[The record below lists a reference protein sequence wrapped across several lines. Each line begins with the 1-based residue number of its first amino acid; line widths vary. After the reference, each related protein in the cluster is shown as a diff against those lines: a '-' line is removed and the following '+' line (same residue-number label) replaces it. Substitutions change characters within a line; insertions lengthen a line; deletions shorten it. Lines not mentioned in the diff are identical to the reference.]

1 MAMAA
6 WAGHLHV
13 VQGLRARDYR
23 WGTDICM
30 QAARSGNLELLEWC
44 LLNGCPWSRPKIV
57 VDAARNDN
65 FDGVVQ
71 LTWCSGASKLE
82 EGNYLW
88 MASGYPWWL

>member
-1 MAMAA
+1 MATAA

-30 QAARSGNLELLEWC
+30 QAARSGNLQLLEWR
-44 LLNGCPWSRPKIV
+44 LLNGCPWSCPKV
-57 VDAARNDN
+57 VDVARNDD
-65 FDGVVQ
+65 FGGVMQLDVVQ
-71 LTWCSGASKLE
+71 CASKLE
-82 EGNYLW
+82 EGKYLW